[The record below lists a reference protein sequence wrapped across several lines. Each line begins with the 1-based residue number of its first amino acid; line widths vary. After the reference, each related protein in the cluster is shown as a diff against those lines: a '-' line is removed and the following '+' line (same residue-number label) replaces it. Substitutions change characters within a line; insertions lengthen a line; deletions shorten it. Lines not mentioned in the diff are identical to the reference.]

1 MHVTVE
7 DVSDVKKTLH
17 IEIPHEE
24 VALQLDTAY
33 SQLKKTAKIKG
44 FRPGKAPRSVLERMF
59 KKDVHADVSSNLI
72 KESFL
77 DALKETALK
86 VIGNPE
92 LDPPELKVDQA
103 YKYAATVEVK
113 PDIKDID
120 FKGLSLKKNRYKVS
134 DTEIELQIK
143 ALQKKL
149 TRHKPIAEERPARE
163 GDFVMVT
170 YEGLKDGKPYS
181 ETQRTEN
188 FTLKIGDGRISP
200 AFDEGLVGMK
210 ADETREIKVTFP
222 EDHSNAKLAG
232 ATIDFQVTLTQIRE
246 EDVPTLDDE
255 LAKRAGNY
263 ATLADLEAEIRRNLE
278 EGYSKRAEQEINEQ
292 IFADL
297 IGKVDFDVPQVM
309 IDFELDGIVDDA
321 ERSFAYRNKSLEEAG
336 LTRETI
342 AQNYRDTAIK
352 QVKRHLI
359 LEKIID
365 QESLTLGDEEVD
377 GGMQEMADA
386 FQQPVAQI
394 KSYYSQ
400 NADKLDYFKQAL
412 LEKKAIKLI
421 LESSVVE
428 EVEPSEQGFEQTEA
442 DGPGDVA

>member
-24 VALQLDTAY
+24 VARQLDTAY

-92 LDPPELKVDQA
+92 LDPPELRVDEA

-222 EDHSNAKLAG
+222 EDHSNPKLAG

-263 ATLADLEAEIRRNLE
+263 ATLDELKAEIRRNLE

-365 QESLTLGDEEVD
+365 QESLTLTAEEVD

-442 DGPGDVA
+442 AEPGDVI